1 MNNNESRS
9 TVVVFT
15 IIESINNVLELFGI
29 AIMNTWR
36 AYSPTRKKNKK
47 RETGR
52 AKAGGTQH
60 TNMSSCATVE
70 KKKRPRMEAVI
81 QFAVIKV
88 RITSW
93 LL

>member
-36 AYSPTRKKNKK
+36 AYLPTIQKKIKSGK
-47 RETGR
+47 LGGQKPVGR
-52 AKAGGTQH
+52 
-60 TNMSSCATVE
+60 N
-70 KKKRPRMEAVI
+70 I
-81 QFAVIKV
+81 Q
-88 RITSW
+88 T
-93 LL
+93 

>member
-36 AYSPTRKKNKK
+36 AYLPTRKKIKSGK
-47 RETGR
+47 LGGQKPVGR
-52 AKAGGTQH
+52 
-60 TNMSSCATVE
+60 N
-70 KKKRPRMEAVI
+70 I
-81 QFAVIKV
+81 Q
-88 RITSW
+88 T
-93 LL
+93 

>member
-36 AYSPTRKKNKK
+36 AYSPPEKNKK

-70 KKKRPRMEAVI
+70 KKKGHAWR
-81 QFAVIKV
+81 QLY
-88 RITSW
+88 S
-93 LL
+93 LQS